1 MAQIFDS
8 DSPAEQ
14 ARRALPCDGDI
25 AALAEFFRTVGSETR
40 LKILLALGTC
50 ELCAGDL
57 ADAVGMA
64 PSAVSNQLRALRQA
78 RLITVRRLIPFRV
91 EALRGTANVLLILA
105 LCVAVTLTGGA
116 GHILSPTA
124 WWLVAGGLGLV
135 LLGINGKALYE
146 MGACAVRAV
155 LRKSRKREQTADPS
169 APEKGDTTG
178 S

>member
-78 RLITVRRLIPFRV
+78 RLITVRRDGRMLYYR
-91 EALRGTANVLLILA
+91 LA
-105 LCVAVTLTGGA
+105 DC
-116 GHILSPTA
+116 HP
-124 WWLVAGGLGLV
+124 
-135 LLGINGKALYE
+135 
-146 MGACAVRAV
+146 
-155 LRKSRKREQTADPS
+155 REIISLAMSHVKEED
-169 APEKGDTTG
+169 D
-178 S
+178 